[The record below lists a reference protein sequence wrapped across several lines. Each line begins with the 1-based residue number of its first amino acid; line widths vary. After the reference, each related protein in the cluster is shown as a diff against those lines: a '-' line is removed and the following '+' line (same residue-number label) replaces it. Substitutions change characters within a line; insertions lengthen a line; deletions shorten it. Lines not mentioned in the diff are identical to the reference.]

1 MPTTKALTAP
11 SHHRLLHNHHSPLT
25 FILTAM
31 GRKLPVEFGR
41 ITQDNVEQVRDETKC
56 YVCFHFSEPSCHQP
70 SSSLLYFSQLR
81 KVNLAC
87 FPVQYQE
94 TFYKDVLTNSE
105 GLCKFAYW
113 NGFVVGAACA
123 RIETIPDQKETAETQ
138 QAKQEKS
145 KKNSPNN
152 QPKRIYI
159 MTLGVLAAYR
169 NLQIGTQLI
178 QSILDHYEQNKEN
191 AEFRNVQEMTLHVQI
206 SNDDAMK
213 FYQTRFGF
221 ERGEMVENYYR
232 RIDPPHCY
240 KLYKK
245 LR

>member
-1 MPTTKALTAP
+1 MK
-11 SHHRLLHNHHSPLT
+11 
-25 FILTAM
+25 
-31 GRKLPVEFGR
+31 VEFGR
-41 ITQDNVEQVRDETKC
+41 INQDNIE
-56 YVCFHFSEPSCHQP
+56 
-70 SSSLLYFSQLR
+70 QLR

-94 TFYKDVLTNSE
+94 KYYKDVKDSKGD

-123 RIETIPDQKETAETQ
+123 RIEPIGGSSTSNGFFNADTSSDKENANSGGSTSTSTTD
-138 QAKQEKS
+138 AKPKDESTKDKGNEDS
-145 KKNSPNN
+145 HE
-152 QPKRIYI
+152 KRIYI

-169 NLQIGTQLI
+169 GRTIGAQLI
-178 QSILDHYEQNKEN
+178 QSILDHFEE
-191 AEFRNVQEMTLHVQI
+191 EMGSPELKDVTEIALHVQI
-206 SNDDAMK
+206 SNDDALK
-213 FYQTRFGF
+213 FYIDKFGF
-221 ERGEMVENYYR
+221 EKGEMVENYYR

>member
-1 MPTTKALTAP
+1 MIP
-11 SHHRLLHNHHSPLT
+11 
-25 FILTAM
+25 
-31 GRKLPVEFGR
+31 
-41 ITQDNVEQVRDETKC
+41 
-56 YVCFHFSEPSCHQP
+56 
-70 SSSLLYFSQLR
+70 QLR

-94 TFYKDVLTNSE
+94 KYYKDVSGTKDD
-105 GLCKFAYW
+105 GLCKFAYF

-123 RIETIPDQKETAETQ
+123 RIEPIHHTSNPTKEMTETAADEN
-138 QAKQEKS
+138 KENKS
-145 KKNSPNN
+145 E
-152 QPKRIYI
+152 KRIYI

-169 NLQIGTQLI
+169 GRTIGAQLI
-178 QSILDHYEQNKEN
+178 QSILDYYEEHKETN
-191 AEFRNVQEMTLHVQI
+191 DALKDVTEISLHVQI

-213 FYQTRFGF
+213 FYTEKFGF
-221 ERGEMVENYYR
+221 QKGEMVENYYR

>member
-1 MPTTKALTAP
+1 
-11 SHHRLLHNHHSPLT
+11 
-25 FILTAM
+25 M

-41 ITQDNVEQVRDETKC
+41 ITQDNVE
-56 YVCFHFSEPSCHQP
+56 
-70 SSSLLYFSQLR
+70 QLR

-94 TFYKDVLTNSE
+94 TFYKDVVERNDE

-123 RIETIPDQKETAETQ
+123 RIETIPDSSSKETADD
-138 QAKQEKS
+138 KQREEKPKPDNN
-145 KKNSPNN
+145 KKNKKNAAATAGP
-152 QPKRIYI
+152 PKKKRIYI

-169 NLQIGTQLI
+169 NMEIGTQLI
-178 QSILDHYEQNKEN
+178 QSIFDHYEHNKEN
-191 AEFRNVQEMTLHVQI
+191 AEYKDVEEIVLHVQI

-213 FYQTRFGF
+213 FYKTRFGF
-221 ERGEMVENYYR
+221 DQGEMVENYYR